1 MRNRRTVSRALVQLA
16 LASGAVLAATQLG
29 STQRQTIRESL
40 SGANAPV
47 ERFTTIPSGI
57 PPTVERLLAQT
68 DLVVM
73 GTLGAPHGV
82 PSSDQ
87 RDVWTEFD
95 VLDAVELGARRS
107 STPRSP
113 PRPLRVTLLGGSLLI
128 EGLTFTS
135 RHDALPIPEEG
146 TRCLLLLT
154 RSSDGYRIAGDYY
167 GIFAVENGV
176 LRALTAK
183 RGFAPELRGA
193 VAEDA
198 GEKLGRLLK

>member
-1 MRNRRTVSRALVQLA
+1 M
-16 LASGAVLAATQLG
+16 GMLG
-29 STQRQTIRESL
+29 T
-40 SGANAPV
+40 
-47 ERFTTIPSGI
+47 
-57 PPTVERLLAQT
+57 
-68 DLVVM
+68 
-73 GTLGAPHGV
+73 PHSI
-82 PSSDQ
+82 PSSDE

-107 STPRSP
+107 STPTSP

-128 EGLTFTS
+128 DGLTFTS
-135 RHDALPIPEEG
+135 RHDALPISEEG

-183 RGFAPELRGA
+183 RGFARELRGA

-198 GEKLGRLLK
+198 GETLGRLLK